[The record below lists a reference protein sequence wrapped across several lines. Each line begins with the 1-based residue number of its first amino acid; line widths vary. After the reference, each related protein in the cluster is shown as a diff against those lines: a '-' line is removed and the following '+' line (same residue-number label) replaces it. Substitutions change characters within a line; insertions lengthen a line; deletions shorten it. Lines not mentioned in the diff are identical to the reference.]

1 MGYAF
6 HDAPSTGF
14 SDQPEGAG
22 TYHKALEVTYI
33 DRRQDLLRFLHHYGA
48 SHADAEE
55 ITQDVFVR
63 AMAPTRGIPD
73 NLFAWL
79 LTCAKNLAIKR
90 HQRSQRESTMSDVR
104 WRIWETRSAD
114 ERVDVHG
121 ELERR
126 ERVAAI
132 RRIVATLDRMEAR
145 CLILK
150 SQGLT
155 FREIGEQLDIPL
167 RRASY
172 LVSTA
177 LEKVEQSVQE

>member
-6 HDAPSTGF
+6 QDASSTGF
-14 SDQPEGAG
+14 DDQPDGARS
-22 TYHKALEVTYI
+22 YRKALEVTYI
-33 DRRQDLLRFLHHYGA
+33 HRRQDLLRFLHHYGA
-48 SHADAEE
+48 SHTDAEE

-63 AMAPTRGIPD
+63 AMAPTRDIPE

-114 ERVDVHG
+114 QRVDIHG

-126 ERVAAI
+126 EQLASI
-132 RRIVATLDRMEAR
+132 RRVVATLDRLEAK

-155 FREIGEQLDIPL
+155 FREIGERLDIPL

-172 LVSTA
+172 LVTTA
-177 LEKVEQSVQE
+177 LEKVEQAVQK